1 MLQNHRDPERLKI
14 FSAIRRGEAGL
25 TDRKG
30 EGREHIGTTVV
41 SHFILVQAH
50 PAPLYT
56 PLWEFGSGGPGSHG
70 VALLSH
76 SRVSSFVC
84 NSFAGC
90 TAHAH
95 RAPAQALYVCTDPLR
110 VYVRAPTRRP
120 TVHEYKGARVGFE
133 TKTRQTEK
141 VEENERTGEAR
152 ISPCKANLFACIE
165 TEYRLKPSVTT

>member
-1 MLQNHRDPERLKI
+1 MLKSRTKGLKI
-14 FSAIRRGEAGL
+14 FSTIHRGGDL

-41 SHFILVQAH
+41 SHFILVHAASASKH
-50 PAPLYT
+50 HYIYT

-95 RAPAQALYVCTDPLR
+95 RAPARAQDVCASHT
-110 VYVRAPTRRP
+110 PTNRTYEYRGLVWVSRR
-120 TVHEYKGARVGFE
+120 KRGR
-133 TKTRQTEK
+133 
-141 VEENERTGEAR
+141 EENERTGEAR
-152 ISPCKANLFACIE
+152 ISPCKANL
-165 TEYRLKPSVTT
+165 YRNGISP